1 MWIEQR
7 TWTAADGWSVTK
19 AVEPRPDGQPS
30 GAALVL
36 YFAAPGTMPAEDLLA
51 ELRRHHGDA
60 AIVGCTTGGEIS
72 ANEVLDDSIVTAAV
86 GFDRASVRVAARDLA
101 DTSESRRIGQEL
113 AHALTGD
120 GLRAIFLLSD
130 GTRVN
135 GDSLVAGCLETVP
148 SEVIVTGGLAG
159 DGPRFQSTAVGC
171 NDAMRPG
178 RVAAI
183 GFYGDS
189 LSIGHGSFGGW
200 DEFGPPRTITRAEGN
215 VLFELD
221 GEPALDLYKRY
232 LGEEAQGLPGS
243 ALLFPLSI
251 RPSAGAEG
259 SEVVRTIVGID
270 EAAKSMTFAGD
281 VPAGYLARL
290 MRGNFDNLVDGAGK
304 AAEAASGIR
313 PDCLAILVSCIGRK
327 LLMGQRIAEE
337 VEIVAD
343 VLGGTAGLIGFY
355 SYGEISPH
363 GFTGKCELH
372 NQTMTITTISEH

>member
-7 TWTAADGWSVTK
+7 SWTARDGWSQQEK
-19 AVEPRPDGQPS
+19 PS
-30 GAALVL
+30 GAADLVL
-36 YFAAPGTMPAEDLLA
+36 YFAAPGALPPQTLLDQLRHRHAE
-51 ELRRHHGDA
+51 A

-72 ANEVLDDSIVTAAV
+72 GTEVLDDSIVTAAI
-86 GFDRASVRVAARDLA
+86 GFDTATVRVAARDLT
-101 DTSESRRIGQEL
+101 DTSESQRIGGEL
-113 AHALTGD
+113 ARELAGD

-135 GDSLVAGCLETVP
+135 GDQLVTGCLGAVSP
-148 SEVIVTGGLAG
+148 EVVVTGGLAG

-183 GFYGDS
+183 GLYGDS

-200 DEFGPPRTITRAEGN
+200 DEFGPPRTITRAEGHI
-215 VLFELD
+215 LFELD

-232 LGEEAQGLPGS
+232 LGEEAQDLPGS

-281 VPAGYLARL
+281 MPTGYLARL

-304 AAEAASGIR
+304 AAEAAAGVH
-313 PDCLAILVSCIGRK
+313 PNCLAILVSCIGRK

-337 VEIVAD
+337 VEIVSD
-343 VLGGTAGLIGFY
+343 TLGKNAALIGFY

>member
-7 TWTAADGWSVTK
+7 GWTAADGWNVAEKPAGPTS
-19 AVEPRPDGQPS
+19 
-30 GAALVL
+30 LVL
-36 YFAAPGTMPAEDLLA
+36 YFAAPGVMQPEALLA
-51 ELRRHHGDA
+51 ELRHRYGQA
-60 AIVGCTTGGEIS
+60 AIVGCTTGGEIFGT
-72 ANEVLDDSIVTAAV
+72 EVQDDSIVTAAL
-86 GFDRASVRVAARDLA
+86 GFDKATVRVASRDLS
-101 DTSESRRIGQEL
+101 DITQSRQVGGELAQEL
-113 AHALTGD
+113 AGD

-130 GTRVN
+130 GTKVN
-135 GDSLVAGCLETVP
+135 GDMLVEGCREAVNADVT
-148 SEVIVTGGLAG
+148 VTGGLAG
-159 DGPRFQSTAVGC
+159 DGARFQVTAVGC
-171 NDAMRPG
+171 NDPMRSG

-200 DEFGPPRTITRAEGN
+200 DEFGPPRSITRSEGN

-232 LGEEAQGLPGS
+232 LGEEAKGLPGS

-251 RPSAGAEG
+251 RSPDGAVG
-259 SEVVRTIVGID
+259 SDVVRTIVGID

-281 VPAGYLARL
+281 VPTGYLSRL

-304 AAEAASGIR
+304 AAESADTKAPS
-313 PDCLAILVSCIGRK
+313 LAILVSCIGRK

-343 VLGGTAGLIGFY
+343 ILGPQAALIGFY

-372 NQTMTITTISEH
+372 NQTMTITTN

>member
-7 TWTAADGWSVTK
+7 AWTAAEGWSKTEK
-19 AVEPRPDGQPS
+19 PA
-30 GAALVL
+30 GATSLVL
-36 YFAAPGTMPAEDLLA
+36 YFAAPGVMTPDDIYAQ
-51 ELRRHHGDA
+51 LRQRYGDA

-72 ANEVLDDSIVTAAV
+72 GDEVLDDSVVTAAI
-86 GFDRASVRVAARDLA
+86 GFDKATVRIAARDLG
-101 DTSESRRIGQEL
+101 DVSESRKIGGEL
-113 AHALTGD
+113 ARELAGD
-120 GLRAIFLLSD
+120 GLRAILILSD
-130 GTRVN
+130 GTKVN
-135 GDSLVAGCLETVP
+135 GDSLVAGCLEAVAP
-148 SEVIVTGGLAG
+148 DIIVTGGLAG
-159 DGPRFQSTAVGC
+159 DGARFQSTAVGC
-171 NDAMRPG
+171 NDAMRSG

-183 GFYGDS
+183 GLYGAS
-189 LSIGHGSFGGW
+189 LAIGHGSFGGW
-200 DEFGPPRTITRAEGN
+200 DEFGPPRTITRSEAN
-215 VLFELD
+215 VLYELD

-251 RPSAGAEG
+251 RPSEGADG
-259 SEVVRTIVGID
+259 AEVVRTIVGID

-281 VPAGYLARL
+281 VPTGYLARL

-304 AAEAASGIR
+304 AAEAAATGA
-313 PDCLAILVSCIGRK
+313 PCLAILVSCIGRK

-343 VLGGTAGLIGFY
+343 VLGGKADLIGFY

-372 NQTMTITTISEH
+372 NQTMTITTISER